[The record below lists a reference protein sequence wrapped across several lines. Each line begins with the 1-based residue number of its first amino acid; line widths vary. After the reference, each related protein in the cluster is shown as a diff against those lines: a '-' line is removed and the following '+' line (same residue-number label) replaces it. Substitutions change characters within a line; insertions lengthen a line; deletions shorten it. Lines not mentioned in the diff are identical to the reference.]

1 MIDIHTHILPAV
13 DDGAKSFEDS
23 LKMIQLEIENG
34 VDTIILTPHY
44 FKNELNAQ
52 NKDLIFAQYEK
63 LLEKT
68 KDLKL
73 PWRT

>member
-44 FKNELNAQ
+44 FKNECSKINTL
-52 NKDLIFAQYEK
+52 D
-63 LLEKT
+63 
-68 KDLKL
+68 DLKNVL
-73 PWRT
+73 NEYKTEYMKRMAE